1 MWQLRGLQLVLNF
14 LGNQFDI
21 QPILK
26 GTLDCAMVTIW
37 GESSYRNSYL
47 FDSDRVRYF
56 GRMGISAQFIFP
68 AAGNLMNRNRN
79 VVLCNRQ
86 TSLVSNED
94 DIKVEMGKKLL
105 VHTVVL
111 GNKQLAWPELIA
123 LLSLD
128 SDCLW
133 QRWEDQGY
141 EKLIMG
147 DSKSWLGG
155 TLGS

>member
-14 LGNQFDI
+14 FSNQFDI

-26 GTLDCAMVTIW
+26 GTSDCAMVTIW

-86 TSLVSNED
+86 TSLVSNEE

-105 VHTVVL
+105 TYCESHGHMIT
-111 GNKQLAWPELIA
+111 W
-123 LLSLD
+123 LSHIWFCAINNWLD
-128 SDCLW
+128 LN
-133 QRWEDQGY
+133 RLY
-141 EKLIMG
+141 F
-147 DSKSWLGG
+147 
-155 TLGS
+155 

>member
-26 GTLDCAMVTIW
+26 GTSDCAMVTIW
-37 GESSYRNSYL
+37 GESSSRNSFL

-56 GRMGISAQFIFP
+56 GQMGISAQWIFP
-68 AAGNLMNRNRN
+68 AAGNLMNGNRN

-86 TSLVSNED
+86 TSLVSNEE

-105 VHTVVL
+105 TYCES
-111 GNKQLAWPELIA
+111 PLILPTSGLPTGRQSWGRQFWFCA
-123 LLSLD
+123 INNWLD
-128 SDCLW
+128 LN
-133 QRWEDQGY
+133 
-141 EKLIMG
+141 
-147 DSKSWLGG
+147 WLHF
-155 TLGS
+155 